1 MALCKIN
8 FAPLDEIKAMN
19 GVGETK
25 ASLIKQKRQQGF
37 NITPDDLG
45 AWKLTKIVRL
55 FDFEVNPDVGEVD
68 DADESSEEELD
79 VKQQTLSAAT
89 SGTSRR
95 SRHMAQVREVRVPK
109 NLEFSGAEDWRA
121 FQLKFLRFLG
131 QNRINREA
139 DQMYYF
145 GLTLTGRASIF
156 FEKSQHRSDLTM
168 DEVYDSMKKRFGK
181 VELENSAIMK
191 MRTAAQKESEDIHD
205 FADRLWDIAEM
216 AYPTQGEAHMEKH
229 VLVSLIMG
237 LKDRKAVRHLSTR
250 GIKTVAEAI
259 EAYEMFAHA
268 RLIAKGELAKP
279 REVKVNKLDYE
290 EGSSSS
296 ESEDSEQEP
305 VRQVRQVKKN
315 SFKEGAR
322 FIPNSKN
329 RQEEGDKAVVSA
341 LKEMTGEFRNM
352 ASEIRNLVSEVRNST
367 REIMEDLREMRT
379 ELRSEMTQMRTEM
392 GGKEDPKA

>member
-1 MALCKIN
+1 MDLCKIN
-8 FAPLDEIKAMN
+8 FASLEEIKAMN

-25 ASLIKQKRQQGF
+25 ASLIKDKRQQGL
-37 NITPDDLG
+37 NITPEDL
-45 AWKLTKIVRL
+45 ASWKLTKIIKL
-55 FDFEVNPDVGEVD
+55 FNFEVNPDVGEVD
-68 DADESSEEELD
+68 DADESSEEEELD
-79 VKQQTLSAAT
+79 VKQQTLSAAA
-89 SGTSRR
+89 SGSSGRK
-95 SRHMAQVREVRVPK
+95 SRHMTRVREVRVPK

-296 ESEDSEQEP
+296 ESEDSEQE
-305 VRQVRQVKKN
+305 QVRQVKQGK
-315 SFKEGAR
+315 R
-322 FIPNSKN
+322 F
-329 RQEEGDKAVVSA
+329 V
-341 LKEMTGEFRNM
+341 
-352 ASEIRNLVSEVRNST
+352 
-367 REIMEDLREMRT
+367 
-379 ELRSEMTQMRTEM
+379 
-392 GGKEDPKA
+392 